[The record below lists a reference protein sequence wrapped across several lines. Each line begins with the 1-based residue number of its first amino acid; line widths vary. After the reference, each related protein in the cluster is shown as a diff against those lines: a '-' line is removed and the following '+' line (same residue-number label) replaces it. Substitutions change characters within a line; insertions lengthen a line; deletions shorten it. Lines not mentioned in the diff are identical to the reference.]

1 MKLAKKRV
9 FTSIIV
15 CIMACVIISMP
26 VLAASTSKTV
36 AKMNALDGTTAVQK
50 FTVTSSGE
58 ITQVKIYLNVASG
71 TDPFAFYL
79 VSPSGTEYEIPS
91 PSTKNGTYYTTVFNG
106 EDAKGTWYCYLENLG
121 ITYDPIKIY
130 PASTV
135 TPTFTITTK

>member
-1 MKLAKKRV
+1 MKLAKKKV
-9 FTSIIV
+9 LTSV
-15 CIMACVIISMP
+15 VACIMACVMLSMP
-26 VLAASTSKTV
+26 VLAASV
-36 AKMNALDGTTAVQK
+36 PKMNAINGMTAVQK
-50 FTVTSSGE
+50 FTVSSSGE

-121 ITYDPIKIY
+121 ITYDPIKPY

-135 TPTFTITTK
+135 TPTITITTK